1 MLPITIVATTCRIDA
16 CICQTEVVYLICP
29 DLGGFRRKWPGPLRS
44 VAMDVFS
51 VALLFF
57 AAVFLGAVLIAGFVA
72 LVQIR
77 RGHRERIQMKQHLRN
92 IDVVGGRSA

>member
-1 MLPITIVATTCRIDA
+1 
-16 CICQTEVVYLICP
+16 
-29 DLGGFRRKWPGPLRS
+29 
-44 VAMDVFS
+44 MDVFS

-72 LVQIR
+72 LLQIR